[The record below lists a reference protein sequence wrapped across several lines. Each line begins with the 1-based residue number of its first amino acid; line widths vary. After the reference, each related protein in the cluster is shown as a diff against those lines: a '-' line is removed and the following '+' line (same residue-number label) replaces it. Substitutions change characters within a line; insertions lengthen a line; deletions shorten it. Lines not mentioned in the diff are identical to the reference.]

1 MSSTRTDTVKINDP
15 QKFPKMSNNSILTTK
30 LTNMHDVDSK
40 PVIITEKMSQARD
53 KIGKHAWYEAL
64 NVFDKT
70 IRHSLNID
78 ITEDIKLLDA
88 LANKK
93 QAYISMTF
101 NMDEFAGSNHLIKD
115 QGEPNGILS
124 YIATADFYI
133 TRPTLYNFTEFSVN
147 GGRHVDEWKFDPK
160 YITVGGEYYLPYIVK
175 VFTNL
180 HNGVTKTCLYRIN
193 TKTLNAEVQ
202 YCLYNEYYTFS
213 TNIVLGFVN
222 IKQDNEEDY
231 YGEIFAEQFKPGSDN
246 FNCLKIAVV
255 DGIQVQLVQDV
266 DVPLDKRII
275 KVSDDT
281 HVDANYVCP
290 LTVSSENLDRI
301 IGTIIRVRNGVSFKK
316 DKPVDIYKGDKLI
329 GAGLSGYECLS
340 YAWYLTYHY
349 IPSNEVQLRFNAKY
363 KGNNSSYYKQWNVDG
378 EVIMKVDMSVSR
390 QKYQDKYDVILKD
403 KYSGIKFENIT
414 GYISW
419 YKDESTLVYK
429 PSDIFI
435 DTRSIVSICDK
446 SCYRSL
452 FTDEVGLDKFFKFYY
467 PTLTNNVRFSHNMF
481 MTLITLEQEYEQPG
495 FDQLIKFFE
504 QTDSMKMK
512 LLNVMIFNAKAID
525 LMIWLELIKKEVEPE
540 AIELA
545 AGEQDYEDLSEAF
558 VENIKNNDYKSATK
572 SLYEILNLITDNTV
586 DVPKDLCEE
595 PIFDDQFMR
604 RFLFDDKF
612 RIMFNVLFENV
623 PTFGSTTQSQKSIKL
638 AETYKELKLT
648 LEETHDFQSMMK
660 CFIKKAKITN
670 AFDVFDCLKDLNL
683 NQKQFVYR
691 VLCDYY

>member
-1 MSSTRTDTVKINDP
+1 MSYND
-15 QKFPKMSNNSILTTK
+15 KLFTK

-64 NVFDKT
+64 GLFDET
-70 IRHSLNID
+70 IRHSLNVD
-78 ITEDIKLLDA
+78 IEANIKLLDA
-88 LANKK
+88 LANKR
-93 QAYISMTF
+93 QEYISLTF

-160 YITVGGEYYLPYIVK
+160 YITVGGDYYLPYIVK

-180 HNGVTKTCLYRIN
+180 HNGVTKACLYRIN

-202 YCLYNEYYTFS
+202 YCLYNEYYSFS

-231 YGEIFAEQFKPGSDN
+231 YGEIFAEQFKPTSN
-246 FNCLKIAVV
+246 SFNHLTNAVV
-255 DGIQVQLVQDV
+255 DGIKTQLVQDV
-266 DVPLDKRII
+266 DTTLDKRVIQ
-275 KVSDDT
+275 VSDDT

-301 IGTIIRVRNGVSFKK
+301 IGTIVRVRNGISFKK

-378 EVIMKVDMSVSR
+378 EVIKKVDMSVSR

-403 KYSGIKFENIT
+403 KYSGIKFENIG

-435 DTRSIVSICDK
+435 DTRSIVSLCDK

-452 FTDEVGLDKFFKFYY
+452 FTSEAGLENFFKFYY
-467 PTLTNNVRFSHNMF
+467 STLTNNVRFSHNVL
-481 MTLITLEQEYEQPG
+481 MTLIALDQEYEQPG
-495 FDQLIKFFE
+495 FDQLIEFFE
-504 QTDSMKMK
+504 QTESMKKK
-512 LLNVMIFNAKAID
+512 LVNAMIYNSKAID
-525 LMIWLELIKKEVEPE
+525 LMIWLELIKKVESSE

-545 AGEQDYEDLSEAF
+545 AAEPDYEDLSEAF
-558 VENIKNNDYKSATK
+558 VENIKKNDYKSAAK
-572 SLYEILNLITDNTV
+572 SLYGLLNLITDNTI

-604 RFLFDDKF
+604 RFLFDNNF

-623 PTFGSTTQSQKSIKL
+623 PTFGSASQSQKSIKL

-648 LEETHDFQSMMK
+648 LEETHNFQSMMECIINK
-660 CFIKKAKITN
+660 SKITD
-670 AFDVFDCLKDLNL
+670 AFDVFNCLKDLNL
-683 NQKQFVYR
+683 SQKQFIYR

>member
-1 MSSTRTDTVKINDP
+1 MSYND
-15 QKFPKMSNNSILTTK
+15 KLFTK

-64 NVFDKT
+64 GIFDET

-78 ITEDIKLLDA
+78 VEADIKLLDA
-88 LANKK
+88 LANKR
-93 QAYISMTF
+93 QDYISVTF

-180 HNGVTKTCLYRIN
+180 HNGVTKACLYRIN

-231 YGEIFAEQFKPGSDN
+231 YGEIFAEQFKPTSDS
-246 FNCLKIAVV
+246 FNRLKIAVV
-255 DGIQVQLVQDV
+255 DGIKTQLVQDV
-266 DVPLDKRII
+266 DTPLDKRII
-275 KVSDDT
+275 QVSDDT
-281 HVDANYVCP
+281 LVDANYVCP

-301 IGTIIRVRNGVSFKK
+301 IGTIVRVRNGVSFKK

-329 GAGLSGYECLS
+329 GASLSGYECLS

-349 IPSNEVQLRFNAKY
+349 IPSNDVPLRFNAKY

-378 EVIMKVDMSVSR
+378 EIIMKVDMTDSR
-390 QKYQDKYDVILKD
+390 QKYQNKYDVILKD
-403 KYSGIKFENIT
+403 KYSGIKFENIG

-419 YKDESTLVYK
+419 YKDESNNAYNQT
-429 PSDIFI
+429 DIFI
-435 DTRSIVSICDK
+435 DTRSIVSMCDK
-446 SCYRSL
+446 SCYKSL
-452 FTDEVGLDKFFKFYY
+452 FTSETGLENFFKFYY
-467 PTLTNNVRFSHNMF
+467 STLTNNVRFSHNMF
-481 MTLITLEQEYEQPG
+481 MTLIALDQEYEQPG

-512 LLNVMIFNAKAID
+512 LLNVMIFNTKAID

-545 AGEQDYEDLSEAF
+545 TADPAYEDLSEAF

-572 SLYEILNLITDNTV
+572 SFYGLLNLITDNVV

-595 PIFDDQFMR
+595 PTFDDQFLR
-604 RFLFDDKF
+604 RFLFDNKF

-623 PTFGSTTQSQKSIKL
+623 PTFGNALQSQKSIQL

-648 LEETHDFQSMMK
+648 LEETHDFQSMMECLINK
-660 CFIKKAKITN
+660 SKITD
-670 AFDVFDCLKDLNL
+670 AFDVLDCLKDLSL
-683 NQKQFVYR
+683 NQKQFIYR

>member
-1 MSSTRTDTVKINDP
+1 MSYND
-15 QKFPKMSNNSILTTK
+15 KLFTK

-40 PVIITEKMSQARD
+40 PVIITEKMSQKRD

-64 NVFDKT
+64 GLFDEK
-70 IRHSLNID
+70 IRRSLNVD
-78 ITEDIKLLDA
+78 IEADIKLLDA
-88 LANKK
+88 LANKR
-93 QAYISMTF
+93 QEYISMTF
-101 NMDEFAGSNHLIKD
+101 NMDEFAGSTHLIKD

-133 TRPTLYNFTEFSVN
+133 NRPKLYNFTEYSVN

-160 YITVGGEYYLPYIVK
+160 YITVGGDYYLPYIVK

-180 HNGVTKTCLYRIN
+180 HNGVTKACLYRIN
-193 TKTLNAEVQ
+193 TKMLNAEVQ

-231 YGEIFAEQFKPGSDN
+231 YGEIFAEQFKPASDN
-246 FNCLKIAVV
+246 FNRLKNAVV
-255 DGIQVQLVQDV
+255 DGIKIQLIQDV
-266 DVPLDKRII
+266 DAPLVKRII
-275 KVSDDT
+275 QVSDDT

-301 IGTIIRVRNGVSFKK
+301 IGTIVRVRNGISFKK

-329 GAGLSGYECLS
+329 GASLSGYECLS

-349 IPSNEVQLRFNAKY
+349 IPFNDVPLRFNAKY

-378 EVIMKVDMSVSR
+378 EVIKKVDMSVSR

-403 KYSGIKFENIT
+403 KYSGIKFENI
-414 GYISW
+414 GEYISW

-435 DTRSIVSICDK
+435 DTRSIVSMCDK
-446 SCYRSL
+446 SCYRNL
-452 FTDEVGLDKFFKFYY
+452 FTDDVGLDKFFKFYY
-467 PTLTNNVRFSHNMF
+467 PTLTNNVRFSHNVF
-481 MTLITLEQEYEQPG
+481 TTLIVLDQEYEQPG

-512 LLNVMIFNAKAID
+512 LLNAMIYNTKAID
-525 LMIWLELIKKEVEPE
+525 LMIWLELIKKEVKPE
-540 AIELA
+540 EIELA
-545 AGEQDYEDLSEAF
+545 AAESEYEDLSEAF
-558 VENIKNNDYKSATK
+558 VEKIKENDYKSATK
-572 SLYEILNLITDNTV
+572 SLYGLLNLITDNTI

-604 RFLFDDKF
+604 RFGFDNTFKL
-612 RIMFNVLFENV
+612 MFNVLFEKD
-623 PTFGSTTQSQKSIKL
+623 PTFGLIRPDKDQ
-638 AETYKELKLT
+638 LKVIHKRYEDMRDL
-648 LEETHDFQSMMK
+648 LMKTHDFTDLLKYNINESG
-660 CFIKKAKITN
+660 ISD
-670 AFDVFDCLKDLNL
+670 AFDVFNCLKDLNL
-683 NQKQFVYR
+683 NQKQFIYR